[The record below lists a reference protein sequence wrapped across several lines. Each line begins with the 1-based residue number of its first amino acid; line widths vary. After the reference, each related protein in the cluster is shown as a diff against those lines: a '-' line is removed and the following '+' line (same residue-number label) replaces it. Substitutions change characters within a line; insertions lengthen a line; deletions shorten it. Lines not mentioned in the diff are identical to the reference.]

1 MCKFSTQKSKI
12 YLNFIFLETSTMKT
26 MQRKFKSQLKQ
37 VENTRTLWYN
47 EKQQEF
53 ILINQMRCIWYICAL
68 RMEVKKCI
76 YRWLELTYIQQIFPC
91 GNLLH
96 FHWNKKRH
104 F

>member
-47 EKQQEF
+47 EKQ
-53 ILINQMRCIWYICAL
+53 
-68 RMEVKKCI
+68 
-76 YRWLELTYIQQIFPC
+76 
-91 GNLLH
+91 
-96 FHWNKKRH
+96 
-104 F
+104 